1 MNDSGLQPERT
12 ALAWKRTAL
21 SMVICSGLFFKFSL
35 DSSSPVMG
43 FVAGIVMVSAFLI
56 FFASAVRGQQL
67 NLNNRI
73 QSPAS
78 SLIAGTTF
86 VSLVCSCLT
95 VALLIK

>member
-1 MNDSGLQPERT
+1 MKDPGLQPERT

-21 SMVICSGLFFKFSL
+21 SMAISSGLFFKLSL
-35 DSSSPVMG
+35 DSGSLAIS
-43 FVAGIVMVSAFLI
+43 FVAGIFMVSALLI

-67 NLNNRI
+67 ISNNEI

-78 SLIAGTTF
+78 SLIAGATV

>member
-1 MNDSGLQPERT
+1 MKDPGLQPERT

-21 SMVICSGLFFKFSL
+21 SMAICSGLFFKLSL
-35 DSSSPVMG
+35 DSGSFAMG
-43 FVAGIVMVSAFLI
+43 FVAGIIMVSALII

-67 NLNNRI
+67 TLNNGI
-73 QSPAS
+73 QFSAS
-78 SLIAGTTF
+78 SLIAGTTV